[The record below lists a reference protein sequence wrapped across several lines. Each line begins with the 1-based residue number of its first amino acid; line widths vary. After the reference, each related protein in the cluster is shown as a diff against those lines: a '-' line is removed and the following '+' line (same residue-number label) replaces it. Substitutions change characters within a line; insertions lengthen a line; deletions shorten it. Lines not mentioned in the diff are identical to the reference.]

1 MQGKP
6 QHQETKKKAH
16 KTGKILKKKKK
27 NSIKGLINNCE
38 INSNIST
45 AKVYI
50 PIQYP
55 KYLQEDIKNLF
66 MNS

>member
-27 NSIKGLINNCE
+27 TPLR
-38 INSNIST
+38 
-45 AKVYI
+45 A
-50 PIQYP
+50 
-55 KYLQEDIKNLF
+55 
-66 MNS
+66 